1 MRSLEQYHS
10 VGMVASQVDDQLFG
24 RIDVVYEIH
33 RRGLA
38 LTGTV
43 RQSLCQCIEML
54 VLGGTD
60 RDDRVDALFVR
71 IRADRGVQCR
81 FIGAEFQ
88 HGTQQRHAERLLAVI

>member
-24 RIDVVYEIH
+24 RIDVVYAIH

-60 RDDRVDALFVR
+60 RDDRVDAQLVR

>member
-1 MRSLEQYHS
+1 MRSLEQHHS

-24 RIDVVYEIH
+24 RIDVVYAIH

-60 RDDRVDALFVR
+60 RDDRVDS
-71 IRADRGVQCR
+71 IRGP
-81 FIGAEFQ
+81 
-88 HGTQQRHAERLLAVI
+88 

>member
-1 MRSLEQYHS
+1 MTSCS
-10 VGMVASQVDDQLFG
+10 AASMSCTQSTG
-24 RIDVVYEIH
+24 
-33 RRGLA
+33 RGLA

-60 RDDRVDALFVR
+60 RDDRVDAQFVR

>member
-24 RIDVVYEIH
+24 RIDVVYAIH

-60 RDDRVDALFVR
+60 RDDRVDAQFGR
-71 IRADRGVQCR
+71 IRADLSSKPSTRSG
-81 FIGAEFQ
+81 
-88 HGTQQRHAERLLAVI
+88 RLSWSRDWR

>member
-1 MRSLEQYHS
+1 MLFRS
-10 VGMVASQVDDQLFG
+10 VARQVDDQLFG
-24 RIDVVYEIH
+24 RI
-33 RRGLA
+33 GA
-38 LTGTV
+38 

-60 RDDRVDALFVR
+60 RDDRVDAQFGR